1 MPPGKAGMS
10 PRFDSLSPMTRKLIP
25 ALTVLAALALLSGCA
40 FFSLANR
47 KLKAPTVAYDRT
59 EMVGIAARAAN
70 VNFHVDV
77 KNPNSVGLQ
86 NVRISYQL
94 FHDDKPFLKGNDLLI
109 DLAPGGTS
117 PLGVPAEIVYADVFA
132 TSLKVAQKVLA
143 GDRVI
148 PVRIDLVVSGNP
160 TLYDST
166 RSGSL
171 FPFTV
176 HLSRTEDVPVPQEA
190 IDRLKKDA
198 AGKAVD
204 QLKRRL

>member
-1 MPPGKAGMS
+1 MI
-10 PRFDSLSPMTRKLIP
+10 RKPIP
-25 ALTVLAALALLSGCA
+25 ALLVLAAILLSGCA

-47 KLKAPTVAYDRT
+47 KLKPPAVAYDHT
-59 EMVGIAARAAN
+59 EVVAVAPRAAN
-70 VNFHVDV
+70 VNFHVNV

-109 DLAPGGTS
+109 DLAPSGAS

-132 TSLKVAQKVLA
+132 TSMTVTQKVIA
-143 GDRVI
+143 GAKTI

-190 IDRLKKDA
+190 IDRLKKQA
-198 AGKAVD
+198 AEKGLE
-204 QLKRRL
+204 QLKKRF

>member
-1 MPPGKAGMS
+1 M
-10 PRFDSLSPMTRKLIP
+10 RLTRLFP
-25 ALTVLAALALLSGCA
+25 ALPLLAAFLLSGLSGCA
-40 FFSLANR
+40 FFSLASH
-47 KLKAPTVAYDRT
+47 KLKPPTVAYDHT
-59 EMVGIAARAAN
+59 EVIGVAPRAAD

-94 FHDDKPFLKGNDLLI
+94 FHDNKPFLKGNDLLI
-109 DLAPGGTS
+109 DLAPSATS

-132 TSLKVAQKVLA
+132 TSLEMAKKAAA
-143 GDRVI
+143 GAKTI

-190 IDRLKKDA
+190 IDRLKKQA
-198 AGKAVD
+198 AEKGLE
-204 QLKRRL
+204 QLRRRF

>member
-1 MPPGKAGMS
+1 
-10 PRFDSLSPMTRKLIP
+10 MTYRP
-25 ALTVLAALALLSGCA
+25 TVLLPLAALILSGCA
-40 FFSLANR
+40 FLGLASQ
-47 KLKAPTVAYDRT
+47 KLKPPAVAYDHT
-59 EMVGIAARAAN
+59 EMVAVAPRAAN
-70 VNFHVDV
+70 VNFHVNV
-77 KNPNSVGLQ
+77 KNPNAVGLQ

-109 DLAPGGTS
+109 DLAPSATS

-132 TSLKVAQKVLA
+132 TSLEMAKKVLA
-143 GDRVI
+143 GEKAI

-166 RSGSL
+166 RTGSL

-190 IDRLKKDA
+190 IDRLKKQA
-198 AGKAVD
+198 ADKALQ
-204 QLKRRL
+204 QLRKKF

>member
-1 MPPGKAGMS
+1 MRTKPLLPV
-10 PRFDSLSPMTRKLIP
+10 LT
-25 ALTVLAALALLSGCA
+25 ALTALALLSGCA

-47 KLKAPTVAYDRT
+47 KLKPPTVAYART
-59 EMVGIAARAAN
+59 EIVAVAPRATTA
-70 VNFHVDV
+70 VFHVNV
-77 KNPNSVGLQ
+77 KNPNGVGLQ

-94 FHDDKPFLKGNDLLI
+94 FQEGKPFLKGNDLLI
-109 DLAPGGTS
+109 DLAPSGTS

-132 TSLKVAQKVLA
+132 TSMEVTKKVLA
-143 GDRVI
+143 GAKAI

-198 AGKAVD
+198 ANKAVD
-204 QLKRRL
+204 QLKRRF